1 MNATTSTRPIRVS
14 GHGTPLPY
22 IMLEVSQLD
31 RVRSILDAGGIKY
44 DVDLSSV
51 SINGAPAMIVINFRR
66 GADAQ
71 VIQDLIDRN

>member
-1 MNATTSTRPIRVS
+1 MNATAATKPIRVS

-44 DVDLSSV
+44 DVDGF
-51 SINGAPAMIVINFRR
+51 SIALNSGPAMTYINLQR
-66 GADAQ
+66 GTDAQ
-71 VIQDLIDRN
+71 VIQDLLDQN